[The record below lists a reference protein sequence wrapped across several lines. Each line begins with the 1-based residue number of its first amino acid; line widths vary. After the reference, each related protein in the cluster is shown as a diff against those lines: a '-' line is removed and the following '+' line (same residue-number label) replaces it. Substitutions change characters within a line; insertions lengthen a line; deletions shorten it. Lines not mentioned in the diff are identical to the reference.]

1 MAKAVF
7 DVRAYVLR
15 FFASWV
21 GIILLLRF
29 LDYHVLPSDEAVLQ
43 PAWASCIQHVPWLA
57 SHAGFPGLV
66 GAVAFVISCL
76 CFSVLDLR
84 RSVSTKLQ
92 KHYFPSLWDML
103 KAGGPQV
110 VLYGAGNWAGYA
122 FGYHEIALPERAPR
136 ICIFAEEVLICFIV
150 GDFFIYAEHRLMH
163 AVPFLRKHIHSWHHS
178 YHTPF
183 SWAGGVVHPL
193 EDAIVILCQMTTP
206 LVLGYHPLSVWV
218 FIFIWVVLLVEEHS
232 GHDVSWAPYNWMPF
246 ASCPMG
252 GGGAPH
258 DIHHYKVNK
267 NYGFVLCVWDHML
280 GTFEPVAT

>member
-1 MAKAVF
+1 MYVDYDSPAVGGHSSTNNTQLADSKGGGHSRRSNIHVTAASPQKPAAPTGMAKAVF

-21 GIILLLRF
+21 GIILLLRS

-163 AVPFLRKHIHSWHHS
+163 AVAADSQTLAH
-178 YHTPF
+178 
-183 SWAGGVVHPL
+183 
-193 EDAIVILCQMTTP
+193 
-206 LVLGYHPLSVWV
+206 
-218 FIFIWVVLLVEEHS
+218 
-232 GHDVSWAPYNWMPF
+232 
-246 ASCPMG
+246 
-252 GGGAPH
+252 
-258 DIHHYKVNK
+258 
-267 NYGFVLCVWDHML
+267 
-280 GTFEPVAT
+280 

>member
-1 MAKAVF
+1 M
-7 DVRAYVLR
+7 
-15 FFASWV
+15 
-21 GIILLLRF
+21 
-29 LDYHVLPSDEAVLQ
+29 LQ

-150 GDFFIYAEHRLMH
+150 GDFFISLYNEFPRWFAVQSFHR
-163 AVPFLRKHIHSWHHS
+163 
-178 YHTPF
+178 
-183 SWAGGVVHPL
+183 
-193 EDAIVILCQMTTP
+193 
-206 LVLGYHPLSVWV
+206 V
-218 FIFIWVVLLVEEHS
+218 FYTSTLTQFFDTIIRI
-232 GHDVSWAPYNWMPF
+232 N
-246 ASCPMG
+246 
-252 GGGAPH
+252 
-258 DIHHYKVNK
+258 VN
-267 NYGFVLCVWDHML
+267 V
-280 GTFEPVAT
+280 